1 MWSAVPRLPLVKGL
15 YAGIRPSVII
25 GAKALWT
32 LTGEE
37 VGEADNLH
45 TSSSLSTWSLGG
57 RPTPKNGEWTAQCK
71 VRPPDKTYD
80 GSLNGDAR

>member
-1 MWSAVPRLPLVKGL
+1 M
-15 YAGIRPSVII
+15 II

-45 TSSSLSTWSLGG
+45 TSSSLSTWSLAG
-57 RPTPKNGEWTAQCK
+57 RPTPKNGGWAAQCK
-71 VRPPDKTYD
+71 VRPPDKAYD